1 MRLPDQP
8 LIYVNPAF
16 ERLSGVSAAE
26 VLGRNCRFLQGPD
39 TDPAAVTRMRA
50 AVDAGRESREVL
62 LNHRSDGT
70 TWWNECHL
78 APVVDEHGDVVQY
91 IGVQQD
97 VTERVEAQR
106 ALLREQERTRSA
118 LARIQEMAYTDPLT
132 GLMNRRRM
140 AERVENALWD
150 ARVDG
155 GGLALLFLDLDRFK
169 AVNDRLGHAAGDE
182 VLAEIAV
189 RLRSGLRRTDLL
201 ARLGGD
207 EFVVALLGLD
217 ADTAAA
223 EAEQVAAGLAAAVSG
238 PLLVRGEEVS
248 VGVSIGVAVHPAH
261 GCDFDV
267 LLHTADVAMYRS
279 KARVS

>member
-1 MRLPDQP
+1 
-8 LIYVNPAF
+8 VNQAF

-39 TDPAAVTRMRA
+39 TDPAAVSRMRA

-62 LNHRSDGT
+62 LNRRADGS

-78 APVVDEHGDVVQY
+78 APVVDERGEVVQY
-91 IGVQQD
+91 IGVQHD

-106 ALLREQERTRSA
+106 ALVQEQERTRSA
-118 LARIQEMAYTDPLT
+118 LARIQELAYTDPLT

-140 AERVENALWD
+140 SERVENALWD
-150 ARVDG
+150 CRVDG
-155 GGLALLFLDLDRFK
+155 GGLGLLFLDLDRFK

-189 RLRSGLRRTDLL
+189 RLRASLRRTDLL

-223 EAEQVAAGLAAAVSG
+223 EAEQVAAALTEAVG
-238 PLLVRGEEVS
+238 RPLRVRGEELS
-248 VGVSIGVAVHPAH
+248 MGVSIGIAVHPQE
-261 GCDFDV
+261 GGDFDG
-267 LLHTADVAMYRS
+267 LLHTADLHMYRS
-279 KARVS
+279 KLRVR